1 MCQLMR
7 TIPETI
13 LKQRKQLENQRKERL
28 IAASEKKK
36 DQKKKRQVMFKR
48 AEQYLME
55 YQQQEKQVVRER
67 RIAKRDGNYFVE
79 AEPKVVLVIRLKGIN
94 KIPPKPRKI
103 MQLFRLYQINNAV
116 LLRMSKATKNMLK
129 IIEPYCA
136 WGTPNLKTVKH
147 LVYKRGF
154 AKINT
159 AKTGSTLQRIPLH
172 SNSLIE
178 EHLGKFDLICIE
190 DLIHELIT
198 VGPNFKSANSF
209 LWPFKLSHPTGGFRP
224 RKFKGFVEGGEVGDR
239 EDLINELAQR
249 MI

>member
-1 MCQLMR
+1 MR

-13 LKQRKQLENQRKERL
+13 LKQRKQQEKERKERL
-28 IAASEKKK
+28 LAAAERKK
-36 DQKKKRQVMFKR
+36 DTRKKRTIMFKR
-48 AEQYLME
+48 AEQYLKE

-79 AEPKVVLVIRLKGIN
+79 AEPKIVLVVRLKGIN
-94 KIPPKPRKI
+94 KIPPKPKKI

-116 LLRMSKATKNMLK
+116 LLRMSKATRNMLK

-136 WGTPNLKTVKH
+136 WGTPNLKTIKQ

-154 AKINT
+154 AKINA

-190 DLIHELIT
+190 DLIHELVT
-198 VGPNFKSANSF
+198 VGPNFKSANNF

-239 EDLINELAQR
+239 EDLINVLIQR